1 MHRILFPATL
11 ILIAGCLG
19 AGAKDLKILTGAGMS
34 MPVRQMAQEFAA
46 RTGTKVDVVSD
57 TAGGVQKRVESGEK
71 RAAVIRRLIT
81 RRLNQCPDARI
92 DYVSIVDSETLRP
105 LKTITAPA
113 TAAIAVFFGKTRLI
127 DNIQLC

>member
-57 TAGGVQKRVESGEK
+57 TAGGVQKRLW
-71 RAAVIRRLIT
+71 ARRVYEGSSCLEGFVP
-81 RRLNQCPDARI
+81 RVSAFPRVVNRSLFHGAR
-92 DYVSIVDSETLRP
+92 
-105 LKTITAPA
+105 
-113 TAAIAVFFGKTRLI
+113 F
-127 DNIQLC
+127 

>member
-1 MHRILFPATL
+1 LY
-11 ILIAGCLG
+11 G
-19 AGAKDLKILTGAGMS
+19 ALLEA
-34 MPVRQMAQEFAA
+34 
-46 RTGTKVDVVSD
+46 
-57 TAGGVQKRVESGEK
+57 QKRVESGEK
-71 RAAVIRRLIT
+71 RAAVIRSLIT

-105 LKTITAPA
+105 LKTITTPA